1 MRQRRA
7 STRCTDRGVA
17 AGQLPADPCLSAEPV
32 AEAMQSCELVGGME
46 DRTRAGEPAA
56 AGSQASGAGE
66 AALYVARPGMGETAD
81 ESGEGAGGAAPD
93 RWQAAAAHAQ
103 DRGALPVL
111 ARADQWQQA
120 LDYTSGHFYY
130 YREATQASQPHSLLF
145 QTSRDRFF
153 SDKQACCDRPAVGML
168 S

>member
-7 STRCTDRGVA
+7 STRCTDRGEA
-17 AGQLPADPCLSAEPV
+17 AGQLPADARLSAEPV
-32 AEAMQSCELVGGME
+32 AEAMQSWELVGGME
-46 DRTRAGEPAA
+46 DGMMAGEPPA
-56 AGSQASGAGE
+56 AGSQASGAAE
-66 AALYVARPGMGETAD
+66 AAPYVARPGSGETAD

-103 DRGALPVL
+103 DRGVLPVL

-120 LDYTSGHFYY
+120 LDYASGHFYY

-145 QTSRDRFF
+145 QTNRNRSYSR
-153 SDKQACCDRPAVGML
+153 QTGIM
-168 S
+168 